1 MKEKKLK
8 CSNDFHAS
16 KQPIALNSALMN
28 KIVVSDKFEHSDKG
42 FRYFTGYTVD
52 DIIRP
57 LCILL
62 PQMNRCIGKN
72 MTFKIE
78 DCNVLVKYNEI
89 LNIIKKMLN
98 IKLRN
103 KLLTE

>member
-1 MKEKKLK
+1 
-8 CSNDFHAS
+8 
-16 KQPIALNSALMN
+16 MN

-62 PQMNRCIGKN
+62 PQMNRYIGKN

-103 KLLTE
+103 KLLTEQLIQYSDMMKFQKEVCITPYQH

>member
-1 MKEKKLK
+1 
-8 CSNDFHAS
+8 
-16 KQPIALNSALMN
+16 MN

-62 PQMNRCIGKN
+62 PQMNRYIGKN

-103 KLLTE
+103 KLLTEQLIHYSDMMKFQKEVCITPYQH

>member
-1 MKEKKLK
+1 MKEKTLK
-8 CSNDFHAS
+8 CNNDFHTS
-16 KQPIALNSALMN
+16 KQPIPLNSALMN
-28 KIVVSDKFEHSDKG
+28 KIVVSDKFEHGDKG

-62 PQMNRCIGKN
+62 PQMNRYIGKN